1 MNNLSIATHT
11 GSKWQT
17 QGFFFPFNSLF
28 TLPPEHSNLL
38 IVPPP
43 SQNPSPSPFSSE
55 KGESLPGYQPT
66 LTHQVTARLGASSS
80 RQDSSVWEQD
90 LLSGNRIRG
99 SSPPPVLQLSGD
111 LHENQAAH
119 LLHMCGGGET
129 SFNPCV
135 LCSLVSGWVSGSPQ
149 GWSRFY
155 QSKYYISFNTY
166 FMDYLKRDRYDWLL
180 VYSFKVILGLP

>member
-99 SSPPPVLQLSGD
+99 SSPPPPYSSYQGTCMKTR
-111 LHENQAAH
+111 LHICYICVGVGRLASTH
-119 LLHMCGGGET
+119 VC
-129 SFNPCV
+129 CV
-135 LCSLVSGWVSGSPQ
+135 LWLVVGSLGAPKADPGFIKANTIYLLIPTSWII
-149 GWSRFY
+149 
-155 QSKYYISFNTY
+155 SKEIDMIDFL
-166 FMDYLKRDRYDWLL
+166 FIHLKL
-180 VYSFKVILGLP
+180 S